1 MLKAGFARL
10 DITPP
15 LGTPLAG
22 YQRPRYAKGVLDPIE
37 VNAIALNDGEKTL
50 VMIAGD
56 VEGMDVADAKH
67 IKKLIFDRLGIPAE
81 YVVVSALHQHT
92 TYIMKHKVIENLTPA
107 FAEVVY
113 SKFCDAAQMAIDD
126 MAEAQLSVGEK
137 ETAEKLAFVRRYILK
152 DGKAVTNPTPKQI
165 PQIDRRLAEADN
177 TVRLLRFTRNGKKDI
192 ALVNF
197 CTHPDVVHGEM
208 VSADWPGFTRR
219 FVEADNSDV
228 SCLVFVGPEGD
239 SNHLDHIGGIRNGY
253 EHSKHMGR
261 VIADAVKEIWDKT
274 VPQNGDGIS
283 ADVQLVYTRS
293 NAEGEEKYDECKAF
307 LAAREAGTLG
317 YNPEIE
323 EVAYARRVVMIRES
337 MTIYHPLPVTAV
349 TLGDVV
355 IVGLGGE
362 PFTEYGASIREAAGG
377 RFTLTLAL
385 TNGHQGYLP
394 SDKAFA
400 EGGYESRGSRFSAG
414 LQDQVVSKVKEM
426 LGSE

>member
-22 YQRPRYAKGVLDPIE
+22 YQRLRYANGVLDPIE
-37 VNAIALNDGEKTL
+37 VNAVALNDGEKTL
-50 VMIAGD
+50 IMIAAD
-56 VEGMDVADAKH
+56 TEGMDVADAKH
-67 IKKLIFDRLGIPAE
+67 IKKLIFDRTGIPAE
-81 YVVVSALHQHT
+81 YIVVSALHQHT
-92 TYIMKHKVIENLTPA
+92 SYILKHKVIENLTPS

-113 SKFCDAAQMAIDD
+113 SRFCDVTQMAIDD
-126 MAEAQLSVGEK
+126 MQECELSVGEK
-137 ETAEKLAFVRRYILK
+137 ETAEPIAFVRRYILK
-152 DGKAVTNPTPKQI
+152 DGKTVTNPTPKQI
-165 PQIDRRLAEADN
+165 PEIDRRCAEADN
-177 TVRLLRFTRNGKKDI
+177 TVRLLRFKRKDAKDI

-197 CTHPDVVHGEM
+197 CTHPDVVHGEK

-253 EHSKHMGR
+253 DHSRHMGR
-261 VIADAVKEIWDKT
+261 VIADTVKEIWDNTIPK
-274 VPQNGDGIS
+274 NCDGIS
-283 ADVQLVYTRS
+283 ASHQTVYTKS

-349 TLGDVV
+349 TVGDVV

-362 PFTEYGASIREAAGG
+362 PFTEYGASIREAADG
-377 RFTLTLAL
+377 RFALTFAL

-400 EGGYESRGSRFSAG
+400 EGGYEAKGSRFSLG
-414 LQDQVVSKVKEM
+414 LQDQVVGAVKEM
-426 LGSE
+426 LER